1 MNINKFIHL
10 ASHLR
15 WLFFIWMMV
24 SVPYLAINSPDN
36 PIRLIGR
43 AVFLS
48 GIMMGFASLSDI
60 LKVSDSQKINY

>member
-1 MNINKFIHL
+1 
-10 ASHLR
+10 
-15 WLFFIWMMV
+15 MMV

-60 LKVSDSQKINY
+60 SKISDSQKINY